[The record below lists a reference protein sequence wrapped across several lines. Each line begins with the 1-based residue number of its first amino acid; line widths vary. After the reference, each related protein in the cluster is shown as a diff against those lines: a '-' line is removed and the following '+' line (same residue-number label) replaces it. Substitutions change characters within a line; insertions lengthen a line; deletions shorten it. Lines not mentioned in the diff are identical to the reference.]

1 MLKRLTPVVGAML
14 LTVATYAVAQEVRG
28 DHPETYTVQ
37 QGDTLWDI
45 SAKFLDK
52 PWLWPEIWQANPQ
65 VKNPHRIY
73 PGDVLS
79 LAYVNGQPR
88 VEVAV
93 DGPQVRMGEPV
104 DTVPLSEIEP
114 WLKHLTVVSQ
124 PKDFPYVIG
133 MEEGHLRTSSGQVAY
148 IRGMVGAQPGQLV
161 QIARP
166 ASLYAR
172 MGRMKNGKYYGGAM
186 PLDFRGDVL
195 KTEHP
200 FVPGTW
206 ANGDDN
212 IPGTFD
218 QKLGYEMILQS
229 VGEVTRVQGEVTV
242 VLLRDEN
249 RDVRVG
255 DRVLP
260 LEEQPYCNCYM
271 PHAAASMPEGASVL
285 AVPDGLRWSGPR
297 MVVTLSIGS
306 RDGVDNGTVFSIW
319 HDGEV
324 AKDIVAHRGNRS
336 AWNNRLAMPDDYIG
350 HVMVFRTFDKVSYG
364 LVMDAI
370 RPARTGDILKHP
382 DAVE

>member
-14 LTVATYAVAQEVRG
+14 LTVATYAFAQEMRG

-37 QGDTLWDI
+37 KGDTLWDI

-88 VEVAV
+88 VEVAM
-93 DGPQVRMGEPV
+93 DGPQVRAGEPV

-114 WLKHLTVVSQ
+114 WLKHLTVIQQ
-124 PKDFPYVIG
+124 PKDWPYVVG
-133 MEEGHLRTSSGQVAY
+133 LEEGHLLTSSGQVAY
-148 IRGMVGAQPGQLV
+148 IRGMANAQPGQLV

-166 ASLYAR
+166 MSLYA
-172 MGRMKNGKYYGGAM
+172 MEDVKNGRRRGGVT
-186 PLDFRGDVL
+186 PLDFRADRLMMPFTTWGPGDAPHQAWG
-195 KTEHP
+195 K
-200 FVPGTW
+200 
-206 ANGDDN
+206 
-212 IPGTFD
+212 
-218 QKLGYEMILQS
+218 KLGYEMMLHS
-229 VGEVTRVQGEVTV
+229 VAEVTRVQGDITV

-249 RDVRVG
+249 RDVHVG

-271 PHAAASMPEGASVL
+271 PHAPRALPEAAQIL

-297 MVVTLSIGS
+297 TVIALSVGS
-306 RDGVDNGTVFSIW
+306 ADGVDNGTVFSIW

-324 AKDIVAHRGNRS
+324 RKDIVAHKSNHA
-336 AWNNRLAMPDDYIG
+336 AWADRIAMPDDYIG

-364 LVMDAI
+364 LVLDAI
-370 RPARTGDILKHP
+370 RPARVGDLIKHP